1 MLSTFNN
8 KKNPPD
14 VQRQETVS
22 ARMVAA
28 HGSHT

>member
-8 KKNPPD
+8 KKNPD